1 MSIEYAGF
9 SQFCPLGHEGQIL
22 LGDDPQGQHQDDVDH
37 AAHAD
42 GADGGQGVAQVE
54 EVGQQAVGPQAAAPI
69 RTAAIR
75 GLRKTFE

>member
-1 MSIEYAGF
+1 MQDF
-9 SQFCPLGHEGQIL
+9 RNFVPLGHEGQIL

-54 EVGQQAVGPQAAAPI
+54 EVGQQAVGPPGGGAHQDCGDQ
-69 RTAAIR
+69 
-75 GLRKTFE
+75 GLEKDL